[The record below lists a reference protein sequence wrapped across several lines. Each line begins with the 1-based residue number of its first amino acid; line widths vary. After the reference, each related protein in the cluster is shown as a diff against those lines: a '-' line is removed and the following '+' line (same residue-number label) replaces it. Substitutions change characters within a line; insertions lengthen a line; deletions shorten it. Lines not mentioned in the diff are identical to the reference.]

1 MIKPVDGRAGR
12 DPVPVPLRTLA
23 AASAVG
29 LPAAPPATPRDRLHA
44 AALHG
49 GTGCVVSGAAA
60 LTALG
65 FHTVRRAGQELVLV
79 AADSGVQSWGRIHVR
94 RTLRLPLARY
104 REGVPLAPVPRAVA
118 DHVVRLR
125 NPGQV
130 QAVVAE
136 AIQRRMCTVADL
148 VAELEAGPR
157 QGSKPFRD
165 ALRDVGYGAHSV
177 PEARAGRLL
186 RRAGIGSFEQNAEI
200 HVRAADSWPTSCGV
214 SFAQCSRSTARNTT

>member
-1 MIKPVDGRAGR
+1 MDGPAAIRYRCRSGR
-12 DPVPVPLRTLA
+12 WLRLA
-23 AASAVG
+23 PSVY
-29 LPAAPPATPRDRLHA
+29 LTAPPATPRDRLHA

-165 ALRDVGYGAHSV
+165 ALRDVGYGPFRARGEGGPAAAAGRHRQLRAERGD
-177 PEARAGRLL
+177 PRAGPPIRGRLPV
-186 RRAGIGSFEQNAEI
+186 A
-200 HVRAADSWPTSCGV
+200 
-214 SFAQCSRSTARNTT
+214 